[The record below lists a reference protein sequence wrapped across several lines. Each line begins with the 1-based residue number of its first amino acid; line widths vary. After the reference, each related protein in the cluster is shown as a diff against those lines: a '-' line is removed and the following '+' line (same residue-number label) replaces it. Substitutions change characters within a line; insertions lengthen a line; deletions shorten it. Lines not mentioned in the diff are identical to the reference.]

1 MARAFS
7 HTWPVTL
14 LTLHALSHFTALFLL
29 ILPQP
34 AKLFLLGI
42 AWEAE
47 SLISVHFGIPRDE
60 QNFELVSLSSKY
72 KLPRPTQGRLAYLL
86 LHNKATE
93 IQWLKIIT
101 TMHCISVLWVDWA
114 PLDGSSAPCGV

>member
-1 MARAFS
+1 M
-7 HTWPVTL
+7 
-14 LTLHALSHFTALFLL
+14 FLL